1 MRNKKGILSS
11 AAVFIAAFASLFSV
25 FSCSQKELSY
35 NKENDKFI
43 EAISPECIE
52 RVSPILISFTQEIE
66 CKAEEALSISP
77 KVQGEW
83 KSTDS
88 RTFTFVPDKPFKG
101 NKKLVLTADC
111 SKLFASKGATGNYA
125 HRFITTSPS
134 YSVTFDE
141 LRLNEGD
148 NSYSLSGLITTDAPE
163 PLKAVQQILKAKVN
177 GFWGKKCIIE
187 WESIENSSARRFL
200 IKNVFA
206 GNKAKILSVSWKGKS
221 IGLKGKADKR
231 LRGKKIYNIPAI
243 AQFGIVDINR
253 TKKNSIIVSFS
264 RPLDTKQDLSSLVT
278 PMTKLS
284 KIGSAAENV
293 SITARDNVLTIFNDS
308 DFENFS
314 VLTIAKNLKSSDGT
328 ALGKESSIKLDEH
341 WDLPEVRFLNDGNIL
356 PTSQGTSLPVET
368 RNLTGLLVQAYAI
381 YDHNMVQFLQENDF
395 NGTSE
400 LYRVGEPVWEN
411 FVEWEWKDSMQNKY
425 IARGLDLSPL
435 VKKYPDGMFQIRI
448 SFRKKNVKYICRD
461 NHRDFSQLPQPE
473 DTIEKDRLPGEDS
486 YWDYWDNLKYEDRE
500 TFWSY
505 KNDPCH
511 PAYYTPR
518 YNSNSL
524 IKRNVMV
531 SDIGIN
537 AKRTTDGTLYVTTTD
552 IKNAEPTSGIQV
564 TLYSYVGSVINQAK
578 TDSNGCAKFADASN
592 VHFIRASSNG
602 QSSYLKIADGTSL
615 STSHFQTDGIVSKD
629 GIKGFIYGE
638 RDVWRPG
645 DTQYLTFV
653 LQDKEKKLP
662 LDIPLIFELSDP
674 LGRVTQTSTIKNGE
688 NGFYPIQAKTSES
701 DVTGLWQAKVKI
713 GAQEWTKAL
722 RVETVVPNRLAVKL
736 SSPAK
741 YLVPS
746 GNKFTLSGEWL
757 HGAKTPGYKAD
768 VSVTFSA
775 ASTGFDGYSAY
786 SFTNPENSLDSKRD
800 NIWSG
805 HLDDNSE
812 VSFSSNLNAG
822 SNLPGKLRANFTS
835 RIFEPS
841 GAFSTEYKSM
851 TYSPYERYVGLKLP
865 KGDEARGMLLT
876 DTDHTADVVLLTPD
890 GKPVESASLD
900 WAIYKLEWKWWWEK
914 DALSS
919 ATYVSD
925 NYHERI
931 ASGSTDVTKGRA
943 SFKFQVKYPDWGR
956 YIVVVKDGSSGHS
969 AAKIVYIDWPGW
981 AGRAQEGS
989 SGSAA
994 MVTLVCDKQKYKTGE
1009 TASISF
1015 ATGADE
1021 HALVTIERNGKI
1033 LSQSWLKTKEGTT
1046 VYKLPLTRDMAPNV
1060 YVHVTLLQKHLQTA
1074 NSLPV
1079 RLYGIVPVMVE
1090 DPSSIL
1096 EPQITVPEKYE
1107 PGKEAVVSVSEKNG
1121 KPMTY
1126 TLAVVDEGLLGL
1138 TNYHAPDI
1146 RSEFYKKEAS
1156 QLLSW
1161 DIYSYI
1167 MNAYSGKL
1175 ETLLAIG
1182 GGEDDEGNGKKDTG
1196 RFTPV
1201 VKYFGPFTLKAGE
1214 KKATKFTMPEYI
1226 GSVRAVVVAG
1236 YDGAYGTAEK
1246 KVPVKSDLMIQ
1257 PVLPR
1262 TIGAGETLEIPV
1274 TVFNGMSSSRNVT
1287 VNAAAQGLSFDT
1299 SSKSV
1304 TVPAGENKT
1313 VSFRASVKNPGTAE
1327 FVFNASASNISAQS
1341 KVNVKVLSRGI
1352 PVTYKKYFEVG
1363 GGKTET
1369 VTVPSPSQKG
1379 TASLQVELSLLPA
1392 LNLSERL
1399 SYLTE
1404 YPHGCIE
1411 QITSGGFP
1419 QLYLPSFIKLSDAQT
1434 DKVKANVESV
1444 IERYPQ
1450 YQTASGGMGYWPGNT
1465 SPSMWGSCYALH
1477 FLCEAKKAG
1486 YKVPDSIYSPLLS
1499 WLEENEDRD
1508 GYGDEKDN
1516 EAYRLFVLSLANHA
1530 NLGAMNRLA
1539 DSSMN
1544 QGTRLLLAAA
1554 YAQSGRENVAKD
1566 LIKKFT
1572 MQDVFFRLTGGSF
1585 SSSIRE
1591 QAIYLFTLNL
1601 IKDNRTASHAAK
1613 TVAENL
1619 SSDRW
1624 LSTQETAWSLL
1635 SLLPYYTGQE
1645 SGKAE
1650 YKITANNKQTSG
1662 SMTKQTVIET
1672 LAASDESTQTAE
1684 IKNTG
1689 RKTLYGVLTAKG
1701 TSVPGTETAKNDGLS
1716 LIVSYVDSNGS
1727 TVYPG
1732 SLKHGDDFK
1741 INVRVT
1747 NTSGKTVENI
1757 ALTVPLPTA
1766 WEINNDRIG
1775 GGESSSSTSFSYQ
1788 DFKDEAVYTYFNLS
1802 SGSRIDLTF
1811 YATVAYDGSFYIPA
1825 VHAEAMYDDSIGA
1838 IIPGIYVEQKK

>member
-1 MRNKKGILSS
+1 MRNKREFLSS
-11 AAVFIAAFASLFSV
+11 AAAFIAVFTSMFFV

-35 NKENDKFI
+35 NRENDKFI

-66 CKAEEALSISP
+66 CKPEEALSIKP
-77 KVQGEW
+77 NIPGEW
-83 KSTDS
+83 KSSDS
-88 RTFTFVPDKPFKG
+88 RTFTFVPEKPFKG
-101 NKKLVLTADC
+101 NKKMVLTADC
-111 SKLFASKGATGNYA
+111 EKLFASKGATGTYA

-134 YSVTFDE
+134 YTVSFDE
-141 LRLNEGD
+141 LRLNEKD
-148 NSYSLSGLITTDAPE
+148 NSYTLSGLITTDAPE
-163 PLKAVQQILKAKVN
+163 PLKAVQKMLNAKVN
-177 GFWGKKCIIE
+177 GFWSKKCVIE
-187 WESIENSSARRFL
+187 WESIENTSARRFL

-206 GNKAKILSVSWKGKS
+206 GNKSKILSVSWKGKS
-221 IGLKGKADKR
+221 IGLKGKADKK
-231 LRGKKIYNIPAI
+231 LRGKKSYNIPAI
-243 AQFGIVDINR
+243 AQFGIIDINR
-253 TKKNSIIVSFS
+253 TKKNSILVSFS
-264 RPLDTKQDLSSLVT
+264 RPLDEKQELSSLIT
-278 PMTKLS
+278 PKTKN
-284 KIGSAAENV
+284 GSSAENISV
-293 SITARDNVLTIFNDS
+293 TARDNILTIFNDS

-314 VLTIAKNLKSSDGT
+314 LLTIAKNLKSSDGT
-328 ALGKESSIKLDEH
+328 SLGTESSIKLDEK
-341 WDLPEVRFLNDGNIL
+341 WELPEVRFLNDGNIL

-381 YDHNMVQFLQENDF
+381 YDHNMIQYLQENEFD
-395 NGTSE
+395 GTSE

-411 FVEWEWKDSMQNKY
+411 FVEWEWNDAMQNKY

-461 NHRDFSQLPQPE
+461 NHRDFSSLPQPE
-473 DTIEKDRLPGEDS
+473 DTIEKERRPGEDS

-518 YNSNSL
+518 YNSKAL

-537 AKRTTDGTLYVTTTD
+537 AKRTTDGSLYITTAD
-552 IKNAEPTSGIQV
+552 IKDAEPKSGVQL
-564 TLYSYVGSVINQAK
+564 TLYSYVGSVIYQAK
-578 TDSNGCAKFADASN
+578 TDSQGNAKFADASN
-592 VHFIRASSNG
+592 VYFVRASANG

-615 STSHFQTDGIVSKD
+615 STSHFQTGGIVSKD

-662 LDIPLIFELSDP
+662 LDIPLLFELSDP
-674 LGRVTQTSTIKNGE
+674 LGRVTQTSTIKEGV
-688 NGFYPIQAKTSES
+688 NGFYAIQAKTAEN

-713 GAQEWTKAL
+713 GGQEWTKSIS
-722 RVETVVPNRLAVKL
+722 VETVVPNRLSVKL

-741 YLVPS
+741 YLVPN
-746 GNKFTLSGEWL
+746 GNSFTLAGEWL
-757 HGAKTPGYKAD
+757 NGAKTPGYKAD
-768 VSVTFSA
+768 VNVTFSA
-775 ASTGFDGYSAY
+775 SSTSFDGYGAY
-786 SFTNPENSLDSKRD
+786 SFSNPENSLESKRD

-805 HLDDNSE
+805 HLGDNSE
-812 VSFSSNLNAG
+812 VTFTSDLNAG
-822 SNLPGKLRANFTS
+822 SSLPGMLRANFTS

-841 GAFSTEYKSM
+841 GAFSTQYKSM
-851 TYSPYERYVGLKLP
+851 SYSPYDRYVGLKLP

-876 DTDHTADVVLLTPD
+876 DTDHTADIVLLTPD
-890 GKPVESASLD
+890 GKPVQSASLE

-914 DALSS
+914 DALTS

-925 NYHERI
+925 GYHEKI
-931 ASGSTDVTKGRA
+931 AGGTADVTNGRA

-956 YIVVVKDGSSGHS
+956 YIVVVKDGSRGHS

-981 AGRAQEGS
+981 AGRAQEGG

-994 MVTLVCDKQKYKTGE
+994 MVTLVCDKQKYTTGE
-1009 TASISF
+1009 TASVSF
-1015 ATGADE
+1015 ASGADE
-1021 HALVTIERNGKI
+1021 HALVTIEKNGKI
-1033 LSQSWLKTKEGTT
+1033 LTQNWIKTKEGTT
-1046 VYKLPLTRDMAPNV
+1046 VYKLPLTKDMAPNI

-1079 RLYGIVPVMVE
+1079 RLYGVVPVMVE

-1096 EPQITVPEKYE
+1096 TPQITVPEKYE

-1182 GGEDDEGNGKKDTG
+1182 GGEDGDGNGKKETN

-1201 VKYFGPFTLKAGE
+1201 VKYFGPFNLKAGE
-1214 KKATKFTMPEYI
+1214 KQATKFIMPEYI
-1226 GSVRAVVVAG
+1226 GSVRCVVVAG
-1236 YDGAYGTAEK
+1236 YNGAYGTAEK
-1246 KVPVKSDLMIQ
+1246 NVPVKSDIMLQ
-1257 PVLPR
+1257 PALPR
-1262 TIGAGETLEIPV
+1262 TIGVGETVDVPV
-1274 TVFNGMSSSRNVT
+1274 TVFNGMSSSRNIT
-1287 VNAAAQGLSFDT
+1287 VNASAKGLTFDT

-1304 TVPAGENKT
+1304 TVPAGDNKT
-1313 VSFRASVKNPGTAE
+1313 VTFKASTNNPGNAE
-1327 FVFNASASNISAQS
+1327 FSFSAGAGNVSAQS
-1341 KVNVKVLSRGI
+1341 NVSVKVLSRGI

-1363 GGKTET
+1363 SGKTET
-1369 VTVPSPSQKG
+1369 VSVDSPSQKG
-1379 TASLQVELSLLPA
+1379 TTSLQVELSLLPA

-1399 SYLTE
+1399 DYLTG

-1419 QLYLPSFIKLSDAQT
+1419 QLYLPSFVKLTDAQT

-1450 YQTASGGMGYWPGNT
+1450 YQTASGGMGYWPGNST
-1465 SPSMWGSCYALH
+1465 PNVWGSCYALH

-1499 WLEENEDRD
+1499 WLEENEDNE
-1508 GYGDEKDN
+1508 GYGENRDN
-1516 EAYRLFVLSLANHA
+1516 EAYRLFVLALANHA

-1554 YAQSGRENVAKD
+1554 YAQSGRKNVAKD
-1566 LIKKFT
+1566 LISKFK

-1591 QAIYLFTLNL
+1591 QAIYLFTLTLLN
-1601 IKDNRTASHAAK
+1601 DSHNSGYAAK
-1613 TVAENL
+1613 TVAGNL
-1619 SSDRW
+1619 SGDRW

-1635 SLLPYYTGQE
+1635 ALLPYYNGKE

-1662 SMTKQTVIET
+1662 SMTKQTVIEN
-1672 LAASDESTQTAE
+1672 LAASDESVQTAE

-1689 RKTLYGVLTAKG
+1689 KKTLYGVLTAKG
-1701 TSVPGTETAKNDGLS
+1701 TSVPGTEQARNDGLS
-1716 LIVSYVDSNGS
+1716 LSVSYLDANGS

-1732 SLKHGDDFK
+1732 SLKQGDDFK
-1741 INVRVT
+1741 IHVRIL
-1747 NTSGKTVENI
+1747 NTSGKKVENI
-1757 ALTVPLPTA
+1757 AFTLPIPTG
-1766 WEINNDRIG
+1766 WEISNDRIG
-1775 GGESSSSTSFSYQ
+1775 GGSSNSAPFSYQ
-1788 DFKDEAVYTYFNLS
+1788 DFKDDAVYTYF
-1802 SGSRIDLTF
+1802 DLNDGNKMELVF
-1811 YATVAYDGSFYIPA
+1811 YATVAYDGSFYVPA
-1825 VHAEAMYDDSIGA
+1825 VHAEAMYDDAIGA
-1838 IIPGIYVEQKK
+1838 IVPGIYVSQKK

>member
-1 MRNKKGILSS
+1 MNNKKRIFSS
-11 AAVFIAAFASLFSV
+11 AVAFLATCMSIFFV

-35 NKENDKFI
+35 NRENDKFI

-52 RVSPILISFTQEIE
+52 RVSPILISFSQEVE
-66 CKAEEALSISP
+66 CKPEEALSIKP
-77 KVQGEW
+77 KVDGEW
-83 KSTDS
+83 KSSDS
-88 RTFTFVPDKPFKG
+88 RTFTFVPEKPFKG

-111 SKLFASKGATGNYA
+111 EKLFASKGATGTYA

-148 NSYSLSGLITTDAPE
+148 NSYTLSGLLTTDAPE
-163 PLKAVQQILKAKVN
+163 PLDAVKKILKARLN
-177 GFWGKKCIIE
+177 GFWSKKCLIE
-187 WESIENSSARRFL
+187 WETVEKSSARRFL
-200 IKNVFA
+200 IRNVFA
-206 GNKAKILSVSWKGKS
+206 GKKGKILSVSWRGKS
-221 IGLKGKADKR
+221 IGLSGKSDKR
-231 LRGKKIYNIPAI
+231 YRGKKTYNIPAI
-243 AQFGIVDINR
+243 AHFSIIDINR
-253 TKKNSIIVSFS
+253 TKKNSILVSFS
-264 RPLDTKQDLSSLVT
+264 RALDTKQELASFVM
-278 PMTKLS
+278 PKS
-284 KIGSAAENV
+284 KNGKDSENISV
-293 SITARDNVLTIFNDS
+293 TARDNVLTIFNDS

-328 ALGKESSIKLDEH
+328 TLGSESTIKLDEN
-341 WDLPEVRFLNDGNIL
+341 WDLPEVRFMNDGNIL
-356 PTSQGTSLPVET
+356 PTTQGTSLPVET

-381 YDHNMVQFLQENDF
+381 YDHNMIQFLQENNFD
-395 NGTSE
+395 GASE

-411 FVEWEWKDSMQNKY
+411 FVEWEWNDAMQNKY

-448 SFRKKNVKYICRD
+448 SFRKKNVKYICRE
-461 NHRDFSQLPQPE
+461 NHRDFSHIPQPE
-473 DTIEKDRLPGEDS
+473 DTIEREKRPDEGS
-486 YWDYWDNLKYEDRE
+486 YWDYWDNLNYEDRE

-511 PAYYTPR
+511 PAFYMPR
-518 YNSNSL
+518 YNSRAL

-537 AKRTTDGTLYVTTTD
+537 VKRSTDGSIYVTTAD
-552 IKNAEPTSGIQV
+552 IKNAEPYGGVQV
-564 TLYSYVGSVINQAK
+564 TLYSYVGSVIYQAK
-578 TDSNGCAKFADASN
+578 TDSQGSAKFQDASN
-592 VHFIRASSNG
+592 AYFIRASKDG
-602 QSSYLKIADGTSL
+602 QSSYLKLADGEAL

-645 DTQYLTFV
+645 DPQYLTFV

-674 LGRVTQTSTIKNGE
+674 LGRVTQTETIKNGV
-688 NGFYPIQAKTSES
+688 NGFYAIQAKTAAS

-713 GAQEWTKAL
+713 GAQEWTKSI
-722 RVETVVPNRLAVKL
+722 RVETVVPNRLSVKL
-736 SSPAK
+736 DSTAK

-746 GNKFTLSGEWL
+746 GNKFTLRGEWL
-757 HGAKTPGYKAD
+757 NGAKTPGYKAD
-768 VSVTFSA
+768 VNVTFST
-775 ASTGFDGYSAY
+775 ASSDFDGYSAY
-786 SFTNPENSLDSKRD
+786 SFTNPENSLEAKRESV
-800 NIWSG
+800 WSG
-805 HLDDNSE
+805 HLNDSSD
-812 VSFSSNLNAG
+812 VSFTADLNAG
-822 SNLPGKLRANFTS
+822 SNLPGKLRANFIS

-841 GAFSTEYKSM
+841 GAFSTQYKSI

-876 DTDHTADVVLLTPD
+876 DTDHTADIALLTPD
-890 GKPVESASLD
+890 GKPVQSANLEWS
-900 WAIYKLEWKWWWEK
+900 IYKLEWKWWWEK
-914 DALSS
+914 DALTS

-925 NYHERI
+925 SYSRKI
-931 ASGSTDVTKGRA
+931 ASGNVDVNNGRA

-956 YIVVVKDGSSGHS
+956 YIVVVKDGARGHS

-994 MVTLVCDKQKYKTGE
+994 MVALVCDKQKYTTGE
-1009 TASISF
+1009 TASVSF
-1015 ATGADE
+1015 ASGKDE
-1021 HALVTIERNGKI
+1021 HALVTVERNGKV
-1033 LSQSWLKTKEGTT
+1033 LSQNWLTTKEGTT
-1046 VYKLPLTRDMAPNV
+1046 VFKLPLTKEMAPNI

-1079 RLYGIVPVMVE
+1079 RLYGVVPVMVE

-1096 EPQITVPEKYE
+1096 QPQITVPEKYE
-1107 PGKEAVVSVSEKNG
+1107 PGKEAVVSVNEKNG

-1146 RSEFYKKEAS
+1146 RNEFYKKEAS

-1161 DIYSYI
+1161 DLYSYI

-1182 GGEDDEGNGKKDTG
+1182 GSEDSEGNGRKDMG

-1214 KKATKFTMPEYI
+1214 KKATKFIMPEYI

-1246 KVPVKSDLMIQ
+1246 NVPVKSDIMLQ
-1257 PVLPR
+1257 PALPR
-1262 TIGAGETLEIPV
+1262 TIGAGEKLEVPV
-1274 TVFNGMSSSRNVT
+1274 TVFNGMSSSRNIT
-1287 VNAAAQGLSFDT
+1287 INASAKGIEFD
-1299 SSKSV
+1299 SASKSV
-1304 TVPAGENKT
+1304 TIPAGENKT
-1313 VSFRASVKNPGTAE
+1313 VSFMASSKNPCTAE
-1327 FVFNASASNISAQS
+1327 ISFSANAGSASAKSN
-1341 KVNVKVLSRGI
+1341 VNVEVLSRGI
-1352 PVTYKKYFEVG
+1352 PVTYKKYFEVN
-1363 GGKTET
+1363 GGKTEK
-1369 VTVPSPSQKG
+1369 VSVESPSQKG
-1379 TASLQVELSLLPA
+1379 TTTLQMELSLLPA

-1399 SYLTE
+1399 DYLTA

-1419 QLYLPSFIKLSDAQT
+1419 QLYVPSFVKLSPEQT
-1434 DKVKANVESV
+1434 DKVKKNVESV

-1465 SPSMWGSCYALH
+1465 SPSVWGSCYALH

-1499 WLEENEDRD
+1499 WLEQNEATE
-1508 GYGDEKDN
+1508 GYGEDQDN
-1516 EAYRLFVLSLANHA
+1516 EAYRLFVLALANHA

-1539 DSSMN
+1539 DDDMN

-1554 YAQSGRENVAKD
+1554 YAQSGRNNVAKD
-1566 LIKKFT
+1566 LISKFT
-1572 MQDVFFRLTGGSF
+1572 LKNTFFRLTGGSF

-1601 IKDNRTASHAAK
+1601 MQDKRNASSAAK
-1613 TVAENL
+1613 TVSEHL
-1619 SSDRW
+1619 TGDRW

-1635 SLLPYYTGQE
+1635 SLLPYYNGKD
-1645 SGKAE
+1645 SGKTE
-1650 YKITANNKQTSG
+1650 YKIISNNKQTTG
-1662 SMTKQTVIET
+1662 SMANQTVIEI
-1672 LAASDESTQTAE
+1672 LSASEENVQTAE

-1689 RKTLYGVLTAKG
+1689 KKTLYGVLTAKG
-1701 TSVPGTETAKNDGLS
+1701 TSVPGTEAVRNEGLS
-1716 LIVSYVDSNGS
+1716 LIVSYFDSSDNQ
-1727 TVYPG
+1727 VYPG
-1732 SLKHGDDFK
+1732 TLKHGDDFK
-1741 INVRVT
+1741 IKVRVL
-1747 NTSGKTVENI
+1747 NNSGKKVENI
-1757 ALTVPLPTA
+1757 ALTIPIPTC
-1766 WEINNDRIG
+1766 WEISNDRIG
-1775 GGESSSSTSFSYQ
+1775 DGHSTNSTAFSYQ
-1788 DFKDEAVYTYFNLS
+1788 DFKDEAVYTYFDLND
-1802 SGSRIDLTF
+1802 GNKKELTF
-1811 YATVAYDGSFYIPA
+1811 YGTVAYDGNFYIPA

-1838 IIPGIYVEQKK
+1838 ITPGIYVESRK